1 MKDLLNV
8 CRKLYF
14 LLLFTYLK
22 LLEEKF
28 LVEVGDKIDIFVFKG
43 IVCVCIFIDVPL
55 FFPSHLIL
63 FFFGNLLFSRLHK
76 TVPDWGLWG

>member
-8 CRKLYF
+8 CCKLYF

-28 LVEVGDKIDIFVFKG
+28 LVEVGDKIDIFVFK
-43 IVCVCIFIDVPL
+43 VLYVYVYSLRFHY
-55 FFPSHLIL
+55 FFPLM
-63 FFFGNLLFSRLHK
+63 
-76 TVPDWGLWG
+76 